1 MLYFGYWYISI
12 LFSCRMNLFT
22 VMNIGIDAKDI
33 ICQGHIS
40 AVASHCLTTRE
51 EDLSMLMT
59 VRLTLRSSRSI
70 ISWTCPLVG
79 PCNNTT
85 ASGTI
90 ISWNTETGS
99 TMLSLLKGWLTHIIK
114 CFFSPF
120 LFFFF
125 FLIFWS
131 AANDLTHMTFNTKK
145 LTVPRLLRKIVTT
158 DISADRWDKLELN

>member
-1 MLYFGYWYISI
+1 MLYFGYWYMSI
-12 LFSCRMNLFT
+12 LLSCSWRT

-79 PCNNTT
+79 PCNDTT

-99 TMLSLLKGWLTHIIK
+99 TVLSLLKGWLTHIIK
-114 CFFSPF
+114 CFFSTF
-120 LFFFF
+120 LFFF
-125 FLIFWS
+125 LISWS

-145 LTVPRLLRKIVTT
+145 LTVPRLLRKIVTM
-158 DISADRWDKLELN
+158 DISADRWDKL